1 MNDTSKIYRDEDG
14 NYRDK
19 TEQQLAE
26 QEEIAAAAGPDAQPV
41 PFTED
46 GEIDGEQILAESGV
60 DTVSGDGSGE
70 PLPEPKATAKTR
82 KQ

>member
-26 QEEIAAAAGPDAQPV
+26 QEEIAAAAGPDAEPV

-46 GEIDGEQILAESGV
+46 GAIDGEQILEDV
-60 DTVSGDGSGE
+60 VSNTGTTTETGTT
-70 PLPEPKATAKTR
+70 EPKATAKTR